1 MIVVDIGNTNII
13 IGVYIK
19 STLRY
24 IFCFETKSEK
34 IISLINKKINNKNI
48 NKYKIDYNVC
58 IVSSVVPEI
67 NNIIIKFFKNIGLE
81 VFNINHLNTSTD
93 IKFNID
99 NPKELGNDR
108 IANTISAIN
117 KFGKNCL
124 ILDFGTATTF
134 DIIKNNAYE
143 GGIIAPG
150 INISHDA
157 LIRKA
162 SQLNKIS
169 ISKTRKIVGKNTV
182 QAMQSGFYWGYT
194 SLINGIIEKV
204 IIEKKYK
211 PSLILTGGLANIFKD
226 QIIMKSCY
234 EPHLTLEGL
243 YLIGLKKYA

>member
-1 MIVVDIGNTNII
+1 MNTP
-13 IGVYIK
+13 IK
-19 STLRY
+19 
-24 IFCFETKSEK
+24 
-34 IISLINKKINNKNI
+34 
-48 NKYKIDYNVC
+48 
-58 IVSSVVPEI
+58 
-67 NNIIIKFFKNIGLE
+67 IKFK
-81 VFNINHLNTSTD
+81 
-93 IKFNID
+93 ID
-99 NPKELGNDR
+99 NPEELGNDR
-108 IANTISAIN
+108 IANSISAVN
-117 KFGKNCL
+117 KYGKDCL

-134 DIIKNNAYE
+134 DIIKNNTYE

-157 LIRKA
+157 LIRKT

-194 SLINGIIEKV
+194 SLINGIVEKV

-226 QIIMKSCY
+226 QIKMKFY
-234 EPHLTLEGL
+234 YAPHLTLQGL